1 MIFVWQVHSSSARTP
16 AAEGAQRRGCNTAW
30 AAPPRSGR
38 RTRSTL
44 LKHSKA

>member
-1 MIFVWQVHSSSARTP
+1 VRKD
-16 AAEGAQRRGCNTAW
+16 GAVATAW

-44 LKHSKA
+44 LKRSKA